1 MSKIETTSK
10 VSLKLPSRINLGR
23 HGARRRRALEL
34 GHNLQARPL
43 PHHAARKGLSPGQKG
58 PIASTGT
65 INNPPPRPTPRAPQK
80 RRQMAII
87 DYI

>member
-43 PHHAARKGLSPGQKG
+43 LHHAARKGLSPGQKG
-58 PIASTGT
+58 PIVSTGT
-65 INNPPPRPTPRAPQK
+65 INNAPTPRGPQK
-80 RRQMAII
+80 RLQMAII